1 MIFWS
6 AIEPIYYIL
15 PLAGFLIGLFGSVI
29 GGGGGF
35 FFLPLLTLVVGVP
48 PQTAVITS
56 LVATLPVCAVA
67 TSGHYRQG
75 NIDTRKGVTFAMT
88 GIIGAFAGAAI
99 ANVISAGQLKAA
111 FGIYAILISLNMAR
125 STRQRKLSTAIV
137 PDADKIKKLN
147 LLNKTKG
154 PFFGFFAGTITGTFG
169 TSGTAPIMA
178 GLFSMNMP
186 VKIVVGTSLMV
197 ALVNTFFAV
206 SAHFLVG
213 RIDLT
218 VVLFLTAGSALGAI
232 PGPGILNK
240 MKTDNSENR
249 IRYIFALIM
258 TLTGILMIIT

>member
-6 AIEPIYYIL
+6 TIEPIYYIL

-35 FFLPLLTLVVGVP
+35 FFLPLLTLVIGVP

-67 TSGHYRQG
+67 TSGHYRKG
-75 NIDTRKGVTFAMT
+75 NIDTRKGITFALT
-88 GIIGAFAGAAI
+88 GIMGAFAGAAI
-99 ANVISAGQLKAA
+99 TNVISAGQLKAA

-125 STRQRKLSTAIV
+125 STWQKKTTTAVASTPDKL
-137 PDADKIKKLN
+137 KKLN
-147 LLNKTKG
+147 LLNNTKG
-154 PFFGFFAGTITGTFG
+154 SFFGFFAGTITGTFG
-169 TSGTAPIMA
+169 TSGTAPVMA
-178 GLFSMNMP
+178 GLFSMNTP
-186 VKIVVGTSLMV
+186 VKMVIGTSLMV

-218 VVLFLTAGSALGAI
+218 LVLFLTAGSALGAL
-232 PGPGILNK
+232 PGPGILNR
-240 MKTDNSENR
+240 MKTDNSENN
-249 IRYIFALIM
+249 IKYIFALIM
-258 TLTGILMIIT
+258 TLIGILMIFA